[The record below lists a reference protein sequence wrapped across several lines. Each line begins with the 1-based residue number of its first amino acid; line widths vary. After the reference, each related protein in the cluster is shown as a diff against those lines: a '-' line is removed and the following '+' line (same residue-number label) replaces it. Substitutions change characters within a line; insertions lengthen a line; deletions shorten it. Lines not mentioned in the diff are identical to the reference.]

1 MIKETLKNA
10 LRRLSEKHGVKE
22 TELRIKISKPEDSL
36 KYEIMKNS
44 EILEETNVA
53 TALNLNSVVAFMVG
67 NRLKNIID
75 TIAKEHSVAENRV
88 NVRIYTK
95 TEDCEP
101 LLYLFDETTPKIK
114 LEIDKFTKTN

>member
-1 MIKETLKNA
+1 MIKETLKTA

-22 TELRIKISKPEDSL
+22 TELRIKISKPEESL

-67 NRLKNIID
+67 NKLKNIID
-75 TIAKEHSVAENRV
+75 SIAKEYSIKEDRV

-95 TEDCEP
+95 TNDCEP
-101 LLYLFDETTPKIK
+101 LLYLFDETNAKSPLDINKYT
-114 LEIDKFTKTN
+114 